1 MWADGEIRE
10 LAGGHHGLIR
20 RSELRALSVTDREV
34 SRRLQ
39 DRRVEALHPGVYYVD
54 STPVTWRTAVLG
66 AVFAAGPDAVAS
78 HRCAGVLYGL
88 DAVYGRMIEVTVPF
102 NEEPEPSGVIV
113 HRTRRPNPTSVVDA
127 IPVTS
132 IEKTLLDLA
141 WILGERNLYKAT
153 RSAIHMGLTT
163 AEKLDL
169 AIGRHGGRG
178 VAGTRRARL
187 VARRVADDE
196 SGSPAEIDL
205 AWIVADAP
213 VPSPIQQMQIE
224 LPRGG
229 FAYPDFCWPD
239 RVRIV
244 EVDGFGAHGTPEQ
257 FEADLQ
263 RQNQLMELGWEI
275 RRFTAS
281 VIRDEPHRVRA
292 EIVRFVNRPFRAG

>member
-1 MWADGEIRE
+1 MEDMWVDGEIRE
-10 LAGGHHGLIR
+10 LAGERHGLIR
-20 RSELRALSVTDREV
+20 RSELHDLSITDRELNKKV
-34 SRRLQ
+34 Q
-39 DRRVEALHPGVYYVD
+39 DRRVEVLHPGVYYVD
-54 STPVTWRTAVLG
+54 SIPVTWRTAVLA

-88 DAVYGRMIEVTVPF
+88 DAVYGRVIEVTVPF
-102 NEEPEPSGVIV
+102 NEEPDPSGVIV
-113 HRTRRPNPTSVVDA
+113 HRTRRPNPASVVDA

-132 IEKTLLDLA
+132 IEKNLLDLA
-141 WILGERNLYKAT
+141 PILGERNLYKAT

-163 AEKLDL
+163 AEKFDL
-169 AIGRHGGRG
+169 AIGRYGGRG

-187 VARRVADDE
+187 VAREVADDQ

-213 VPSPIQQMQIE
+213 VPPPIQQMQIA

-239 RVRIV
+239 RMRIV

-257 FEADLQ
+257 LEADLQ

-281 VIRDEPHRVRA
+281 EIRDEPHRVRA
-292 EIVRFVNRPFRAG
+292 EIVRFVNKP